1 MKKYYLY
8 RGPFPNPTVIEPQPK
23 GYWAF
28 DDEFNSY
35 EAALSQ
41 AKINAE
47 RASWKVWKIEEVWD
61 FTHETL

>member
-8 RGPFPNPTVIEPQPK
+8 RGPFPNTTVIEPQPK
-23 GYWAF
+23 GYWSF

-41 AKINAE
+41 AKINAK

-61 FTHETL
+61 FTHETS